1 MAMSLGEKAHH
12 EIRRMIVR
20 LDLPPGAI
28 VREEDLQAALGIG
41 RTPIR
46 EALQR
51 LAREQFLTVI
61 PRRGMLV
68 SNLEV
73 ADLPVLYETRSML
86 EPYAARLACARGTA
100 KHWAAMAATIERSH
114 RKGVSDTDL
123 LDIDR
128 ACHETIWDAAGN
140 RMLRDTLDVLYAQC
154 DRLWHLYLSD
164 VADMA
169 HAVEEHAAILEALRA
184 RDGDAADALVEAH
197 VRAFDAQIRD
207 AVSRRLSTPVRSAAS

>member
-1 MAMSLGEKAHH
+1 MAMSLGEKAHY

-28 VREEDLQAALGIG
+28 VREDELQAALGIG

-51 LAREQFLTVI
+51 LAREQFVTVI

-68 SNLEV
+68 ASLEV
-73 ADLPVLYETRSML
+73 ADLPVLYETRAML
-86 EPYAARLACARGTA
+86 EPYAARLACARGST
-100 KHWAAMAATIERSH
+100 KHWTAIAATIERSH
-114 RKGVSDTDL
+114 RKGVSDAEL

-128 ACHETIWDAAGN
+128 ACHETFWDAAGN
-140 RMLRDTLDVLYAQC
+140 RLLTDTLDVLYAQC

-169 HAVEEHAAILEALRA
+169 HAVEEHAAILDALRD
-184 RDGDAADALVEAH
+184 RDGDRAAALVEAH

-207 AVSRRLSTPVRSAAS
+207 AVARHLATPARSAAS